1 MPYTSVDKYEP
12 ITSKSQCHA
21 NELFA
26 IGRDKNNEDYL
37 PLNIL
42 NVQRKQKISWENIFQ
57 AHCINFVSG
66 IRLIQARYWQGQDN
80 MIL

>member
-1 MPYTSVDKYEP
+1 MHWKLILKRFGLNIQHIAGVDNIVADKLSRLPYTSVDKYEP

-26 IGRDKNNEDYL
+26 IGRDRNNEDYL

-42 NVQRKQKISWENIFQ
+42 NVQRKQKIS
-57 AHCINFVSG
+57 
-66 IRLIQARYWQGQDN
+66 
-80 MIL
+80 